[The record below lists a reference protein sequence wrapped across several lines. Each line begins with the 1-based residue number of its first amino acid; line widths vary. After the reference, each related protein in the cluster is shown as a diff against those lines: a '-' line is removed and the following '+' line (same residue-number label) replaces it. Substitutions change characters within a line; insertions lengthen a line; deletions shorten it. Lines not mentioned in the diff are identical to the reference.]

1 MSPKVVD
8 VDSHTCEPTGIWEEN
23 LEPEY
28 RDRALRMKVDD
39 NGWEYLEVDGKKP
52 DYNFF
57 LSRGIFGRDSAV
69 KRTGEELEY
78 AMTPG
83 NITYEE
89 GRQML
94 PAAKDPGERV
104 KMMDSEGIDVSMLI
118 DLFSIS
124 WDPECSDAKLAAA
137 YARVANDWLID
148 HCSSFPSRLVPIPH
162 IPMRDPQEA
171 AKELRRVAKLGVK
184 AVTICCRPFNDIPF
198 GDPYYDPFW
207 AEAQELDMPVAF
219 HIPGHANFMG
229 SELCP
234 DLHPKKSTWW
244 VFTMLPG
251 DMIVGFTS
259 LIWGGALDRFPKL
272 KVVLMEAGVSWI
284 PWWLDRMGDYW
295 ETFGFSA
302 SFKLHP
308 SEYFQRQCWASMEPD
323 DHLGAKTAEM
333 IGADKILWAADYPHS
348 DATLGTVSRMKD
360 TLSPLPDSGQRQ
372 ILGQNAVELFR
383 L

>member
-1 MSPKVVD
+1 MSHKVVD

-69 KRTGEELEY
+69 KRSGEELEH

-94 PAAKDPGERV
+94 PAAQDPGERV
-104 KMMDSEGIDVSMLI
+104 KMLDSEGIDVSMLI

-162 IPMRDPQEA
+162 IPMRDPEEA
-171 AKELRRVAKLGVK
+171 ARELRRVAKLGVK
-184 AVTICCRPFNDIPF
+184 AVTICCRPFNGIPF
-198 GDPYYDPFW
+198 GGSVLRSVLGRSPRDR
-207 AEAQELDMPVAF
+207 
-219 HIPGHANFMG
+219 HARGF
-229 SELCP
+229 SHP
-234 DLHPKKSTWW
+234 WSRQLHGQRA
-244 VFTMLPG
+244 LPG
-251 DMIVGFTS
+251 PSPQEVDLVG
-259 LIWGGALDRFPKL
+259 IRHAARRHDR
-272 KVVLMEAGVSWI
+272 G
-284 PWWLDRMGDYW
+284 
-295 ETFGFSA
+295 
-302 SFKLHP
+302 LH
-308 SEYFQRQCWASMEPD
+308 EP
-323 DHLGAKTAEM
+323 HLGGRPGSLPEAE
-333 IGADKILWAADYPHS
+333 GRPH
-348 DATLGTVSRMKD
+348 GGR
-360 TLSPLPDSGQRQ
+360 GQLDPMVARPY
-372 ILGQNAVELFR
+372 G
-383 L
+383 